1 MIEESKKRVGIF
13 RFGVISDFVNGSRL
27 TRREKKELLREKC
40 SRKWEIPFSCRTR
53 ISRGTI
59 RRWIRMYDG
68 TLESLYP
75 QDRCDQGQSRAMD
88 EDTCLSLKRLKEELP
103 DATAFNLISEMEKR
117 KLTTPGIYLNPS
129 TVYRFLHHQGLMDN
143 NAVMPRDRR
152 RFEAP
157 LPNEIWQ
164 SDVMHGPKVLVDDR
178 MRKTYLI
185 AFMDD
190 HSRLVPHGEFYMS
203 EQLVS
208 FLNAFEQALSK
219 RGLPRKLYV
228 DNGPAFRS
236 KHLEEITA
244 SLGIALIH
252 AEPYMPQGKGKIE
265 RFFKTVRGG
274 FLTGF
279 TGNTLAEINEA
290 YDLWLNDIYH
300 QRKHSSTGMTPF
312 ARFTDSM
319 ECLRN
324 APSDLKDHFRKV
336 TRRRVAK
343 DRTITLNGRLY
354 EGPIALISKQ
364 VELLYHEESPE
375 QVEVRYQGKT
385 YGMAALVNLYVN
397 YRVKRDKNCNA
408 QMDVSS
414 DKPSY
419 KSGKLFK
426 GDKS

>member
-1 MIEESKKRVGIF
+1 MNEDQKKRVGIF

-27 TRREKKELLREKC
+27 SRKERRLLLRDKC
-40 SRKWEIPFSCRTR
+40 SRKWEIPFSDRTR
-53 ISRGTI
+53 IGQGTI

-75 QDRCDQGQSRAMD
+75 RDRCDQGQSRAMD
-88 EDTCLSLKRLKEELP
+88 EETCLSLKRLKEELP
-103 DATAFNLISEMEKR
+103 DATVFNLIGEMKKR
-117 KLTTPGIYLNPS
+117 KLVTPGVYLNPS
-129 TVYRFLHHQGLMDN
+129 TVYRFLHQQGLMDN
-143 NAVMPRDRR
+143 NAVTPRDRR

-157 LPNEIWQ
+157 LPNEMWQ
-164 SDVMHGPKVLVDDR
+164 SDVMHGPKVSVDGR

-190 HSRLVPHGEFYMS
+190 HSRLVPHGEFYLTERLTS
-203 EQLVS
+203 VLDALEK
-208 FLNAFEQALSK
+208 ALSK

-228 DNGPAFRS
+228 DNGPAFISR
-236 KHLEEITA
+236 HLEGITA

-279 TGNTLAEINEA
+279 KGKTLPDINEA
-290 YDLWLNDIYH
+290 FDLWLNDIYH

-312 ARFTDSM
+312 ARFTDNM

-336 TRRRVAK
+336 ARRRVAK

-354 EGPIALISKQ
+354 EGPIALIGKQ
-364 VELLYHEESPE
+364 VELLYHEKNPE
-375 QVEVRYQGKT
+375 EVEVRYQGKT
-385 YGMAALVNLYVN
+385 YGMALPVNLYVN
-397 YRVKRDKNCNA
+397 CRVKRDKNRNT
-408 QMDVSS
+408 QMDISS
-414 DKPSY
+414 DKPPY
-419 KSGKLFK
+419 KGGNLF
-426 GDKS
+426 

>member
-1 MIEESKKRVGIF
+1 MIEERKKQVGIF
-13 RFGVISDFVNGSRL
+13 RFGVISDFVNKSRL
-27 TRREKKELLREKC
+27 TRKERRLLLREKC
-40 SRKWEIPFSCRTR
+40 SRKWEIPFSGRTR
-53 ISRGTI
+53 ISQGTI

-103 DATAFNLISEMEKR
+103 DATVFNLISEMKKR
-117 KLTTPGIYLNPS
+117 KLATPGICLNPS

-143 NAVMPRDRR
+143 NAVTPRDRR

-190 HSRLVPHGEFYMS
+190 HSRLVPHGEFYLT
-203 EQLVS
+203 ERLAS

-228 DNGPAFRS
+228 DNGPAYRS

-279 TGNTLAEINEA
+279 TGNTLTEINEA
-290 YDLWLNDIYH
+290 FDLWLNDVYH

-312 ARFTDSM
+312 ARFTDNM

-324 APSDLKDHFRKV
+324 APADLKDHFRKV
-336 TRRRVAK
+336 ARRRVAK

-354 EGPIALISKQ
+354 EGPIALIGKQ

-397 YRVKRDKNCNA
+397 YRVKRDKNNNA

-414 DKPSY
+414 GKPSY